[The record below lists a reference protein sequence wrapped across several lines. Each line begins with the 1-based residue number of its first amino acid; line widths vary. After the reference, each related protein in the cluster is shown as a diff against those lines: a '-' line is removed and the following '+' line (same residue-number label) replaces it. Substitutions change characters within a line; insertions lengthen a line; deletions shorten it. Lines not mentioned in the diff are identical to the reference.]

1 MKLREHL
8 ELDQNTGAVDVQ
20 VLDVLAEVEALLRDA
35 REIQRHILRVRGVP
49 KRANA
54 TERRAAA
61 SRVRQL
67 ARKMSNESAALSEI
81 CKELERE
88 FPVIAALASRILGPI
103 LWWTS
108 LCEERR
114 LARGHTYDPAT
125 IIVRRN
131 CVET

>member
-1 MKLREHL
+1 MEYRLRSTNREMA
-8 ELDQNTGAVDVQ
+8 QRART
-20 VLDVLAEVEALLRDA
+20 LR
-35 REIQRHILRVRGVP
+35 
-49 KRANA
+49 
-54 TERRAAA
+54 
-61 SRVRQL
+61 
-67 ARKMSNESAALSEI
+67 
-81 CKELERE
+81 KELERE

-114 LARGHTYDPAT
+114 PARGHTYDPAT